1 MLLTVLSL
9 IHNALTLLFGVYVSA
24 AFLGVKMNRKNVFVL
39 LLFSIIVGG
48 VYLGSYLW
56 LGTSGTEKI
65 YPFIIHLPLML
76 FLAFRFKYGATLS
89 SFAVLTAYLCCQ
101 ISNWVGLAAL
111 SICNEQWLYYS
122 VRIVITVA
130 TFILLIRYVSD
141 ATSALIQ
148 KSTKTLLILGII
160 PFVYYLFD
168 YVTRVY
174 TSLLYSGMEV
184 VSEFLGFMLCIFYL
198 LFIFLYFRQYEEKL
212 EAEQKNR
219 LIELKSSQYE
229 KELAAIRRSER
240 EISIIRHDMRH
251 FLLNISA
258 YIKNGESEKAQEYI
272 DTVIASA
279 DKTVTRKYCRNEIVN
294 ISLSSHEEKIASEG
308 IQFDYA
314 IDIPDILPFSD
325 VDITAILSNAVEN
338 AIKAVV
344 KVRKEEKII
353 SLKLKMTGDKL
364 LFSLKNRFSEEPVLV
379 DGVPKA
385 KLPGHGLGT
394 QSIRYMTERLGGN
407 CQFSVKD
414 RWFVLQAIL

>member
-1 MLLTVLSL
+1 
-9 IHNALTLLFGVYVSA
+9 
-24 AFLGVKMNRKNVFVL
+24 
-39 LLFSIIVGG
+39 
-48 VYLGSYLW
+48 
-56 LGTSGTEKI
+56 
-65 YPFIIHLPLML
+65 
-76 FLAFRFKYGATLS
+76 
-89 SFAVLTAYLCCQ
+89 
-101 ISNWVGLAAL
+101 
-111 SICNEQWLYYS
+111 
-122 VRIVITVA
+122 
-130 TFILLIRYVSD
+130 
-141 ATSALIQ
+141 
-148 KSTKTLLILGII
+148 
-160 PFVYYLFD
+160 
-168 YVTRVY
+168 
-174 TSLLYSGMEV
+174 
-184 VSEFLGFMLCIFYL
+184 
-198 LFIFLYFRQYEEKL
+198 
-212 EAEQKNR
+212 
-219 LIELKSSQYE
+219 
-229 KELAAIRRSER
+229 
-240 EISIIRHDMRH
+240 MRH

-294 ISLSSHEEKIASEG
+294 IILSSHEEKIASEG

-314 IDIPDILPFSD
+314 VDIPDILPFSD

-344 KVRKEEKII
+344 KVRKEERII

-414 RWFVLQAIL
+414 GWFVLQAIL

>member
-9 IHNALTLLFGVYVSA
+9 IHNAFTLLFGVYVSA
-24 AFLGVKMNRKNVFVL
+24 AFLGVKMNRKNVFIL

-65 YPFIIHLPLML
+65 YPFIIRLPLML
-76 FLAFRFKYGATLS
+76 FLTFGFKYRAPLS

-111 SICNEQWLYYS
+111 SICNEQWLYFA

-130 TFILLIRYVSD
+130 TFILLICYVSD
-141 ATSALIQ
+141 AMSVLMQ
-148 KSTKTLLILGII
+148 KSTKNLLILGII

-168 YVTRVY
+168 YVTKVY

-229 KELAAIRRSER
+229 K
-240 EISIIRHDMRH
+240 
-251 FLLNISA
+251 
-258 YIKNGESEKAQEYI
+258 
-272 DTVIASA
+272 
-279 DKTVTRKYCRNEIVN
+279 
-294 ISLSSHEEKIASEG
+294 
-308 IQFDYA
+308 
-314 IDIPDILPFSD
+314 
-325 VDITAILSNAVEN
+325 
-338 AIKAVV
+338 
-344 KVRKEEKII
+344 
-353 SLKLKMTGDKL
+353 
-364 LFSLKNRFSEEPVLV
+364 
-379 DGVPKA
+379 
-385 KLPGHGLGT
+385 
-394 QSIRYMTERLGGN
+394 
-407 CQFSVKD
+407 
-414 RWFVLQAIL
+414 